1 MQPKVAIIAGTRLI
15 FHFLAVYLLLC
26 FPLLCRT
33 VAQNLVVI
41 TLVGWF
47 NWLVPLVGTTGG
59 TTGGKSTGRM
69 VPLAGTTGGG
79 TGGPLVVITLDGE
92 QLEAV
97 VNMSSPPLL
106 MGEM

>member
-1 MQPKVAIIAGTRLI
+1 MSLQPKVAIIAGTRLI

-47 NWLVPLVGTTGG
+47 HWLVL
-59 TTGGKSTGRM
+59 
-69 VPLAGTTGGG
+69 
-79 TGGPLVVITLDGE
+79 LVVITLDGE

>member
-1 MQPKVAIIAGTRLI
+1 M
-15 FHFLAVYLLLC
+15 
-26 FPLLCRT
+26 
-33 VAQNLVVI
+33 
-41 TLVGWF
+41 
-47 NWLVPLVGTTGG
+47 VPLVGT
-59 TTGGKSTGRM
+59 
-69 VPLAGTTGGG
+69 LGGG

>member
-1 MQPKVAIIAGTRLI
+1 MLSAAVSDRCPKPGGNNT
-15 FHFLAVYLLLC
+15 
-26 FPLLCRT
+26 
-33 VAQNLVVI
+33 
-41 TLVGWF
+41 GGM
-47 NWLVPLVGTTGG
+47 VPLVGT
-59 TTGGKSTGRM
+59 
-69 VPLAGTTGGG
+69 LGGG

>member
-1 MQPKVAIIAGTRLI
+1 MSLQPKVAIIAGTRLI

-41 TLVGWF
+41 TLVGWYH
-47 NWLVPLVGTTGG
+47 WLVL
-59 TTGGKSTGRM
+59 
-69 VPLAGTTGGG
+69 
-79 TGGPLVVITLDGE
+79 LVVITLDGE

>member
-1 MQPKVAIIAGTRLI
+1 M
-15 FHFLAVYLLLC
+15 
-26 FPLLCRT
+26 
-33 VAQNLVVI
+33 VI

-47 NWLVPLVGTTGG
+47 HWLVLLVGTLGGTLGG

>member
-1 MQPKVAIIAGTRLI
+1 MPK
-15 FHFLAVYLLLC
+15 
-26 FPLLCRT
+26 
-33 VAQNLVVI
+33 NLVVI

-47 NWLVPLVGTTGG
+47 HWLVL
-59 TTGGKSTGRM
+59 
-69 VPLAGTTGGG
+69 
-79 TGGPLVVITLDGE
+79 LVVITLDGE